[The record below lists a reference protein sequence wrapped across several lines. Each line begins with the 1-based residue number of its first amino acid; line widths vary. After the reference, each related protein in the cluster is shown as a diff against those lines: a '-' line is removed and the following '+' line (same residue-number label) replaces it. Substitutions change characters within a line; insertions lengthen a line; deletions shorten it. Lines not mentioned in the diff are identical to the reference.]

1 MNPDRLSRTLSY
13 AGIIGF
19 GVFFFTHNAFG
30 TTLAV
35 TTLVSSAVVNYSTP
49 KPFVIPL
56 FAVIAALLLIVQL
69 IGGQAGAALLGNLL
83 GLGLPFLTY
92 RAQRGKA

>member
-1 MNPDRLSRTLSY
+1 MKPDNLSRTLSY

-19 GVFFFTHNAFG
+19 ALFFILQNPFG

-35 TTLVSSAVVNYSTP
+35 TTLVSSTVLNYSRG
-49 KPFVIPL
+49 KPFVIPF

-69 IGGQAGAALLGNLL
+69 IGGQIGAALLGTAL
-83 GLGLPFLTY
+83 GLGLPFLAY
-92 RAQRGKA
+92 RSQRGKA